1 MTAKYKVV
9 FERSAC
15 IGAAACVASFP
26 EAWVM
31 QDDSK
36 PNLVGEGVTGNAEKQ
51 ELVIDEKD
59 LEKHLEAARVC
70 PVIVIH
76 VYNLETGEQLI

>member
-1 MTAKYKVV
+1 MAKYKVV
-9 FERSAC
+9 FDRSAC
-15 IGAAACVASFP
+15 IGAAACAASFP

-36 PNLVGEGVTGNAEKQ
+36 PDLVGATGDREKQ
-51 ELVIDEKD
+51 ELIIDEKD

-70 PVIVIH
+70 PVLVIH
-76 VYNLETGEQLI
+76 IFNAETGEQLI